1 MTDSKNTEAEA
12 TAVDEGVQNA
22 LPMDARWYRREA
34 RKKLIGK
41 SGMNA
46 EQKRARVEAARD
58 LLNKALEAMDAEA
71 NVVKG
76 EVEAD
81 D

>member
-1 MTDSKNTEAEA
+1 MNDMTNTEAEA

-22 LPMDARWYRREA
+22 LPFDARWYRREA

-41 SGMNA
+41 SGMTA
-46 EQKRARVEAARD
+46 EQKRARVESARD
-58 LLNKALEAMDAEA
+58 LLNKALELMDAEA